1 MAIQN
6 INGKELKKMLD
17 ENPTDL
23 EVIDVREQYEYDEI
37 RIKNSKLI
45 PLSEIGARIAEINW
59 DKKVILVCHSGSR
72 SGYVA
77 QALAANGKN
86 PINLEGGIYMLDL
99 EQCDCLEKN

>member
-17 ENPTDL
+17 ENPDDL
-23 EVIDVREQYEYDEI
+23 EIVDVREQYEYDEV

-45 PLSEIGARIAEINW
+45 PLSEIGARISEINW
-59 DKKVILVCHSGSR
+59 DKKVILVCHSGAR
-72 SGYVA
+72 SGYIA
-77 QALAANGKN
+77 QALEANGKN
-86 PINLEGGIYMLDL
+86 PINLQGGIYTLDL

>member
-6 INGKELKKMLD
+6 INGTQLKKMLEED
-17 ENPTDL
+17 KAGL
-23 EVIDVREQYEYDEI
+23 EIIDVREQYEYDEV
-37 RIKNSKLI
+37 RIKGSKLI
-45 PLSEIGARIAEINW
+45 PLSEIGARIEEINW
-59 DKKVILVCHSGSR
+59 SKKVILVCHSGSR

-86 PINLEGGIYMLDL
+86 TINLEGGIYTLDL